1 MRMAFPNPA
10 RYVPY
15 GQLGDQRNIIVD
27 GRAQA
32 ATALTLSHWPWN
44 ATPAELRRDTST
56 EIAFAYLERPD
67 LHRQI
72 EIVSNGHFDEDGLLS
87 MFALVAPQTAMNHR
101 QLLIDTARAGDFAVC
116 TSADAARLSFVLAA
130 YADADLSPLPAEI
143 FQGTSCEKVSGLY
156 RSMLGLL
163 PHLLAKPLGQ
173 RRYWEEEYRHFKQ
186 SQEYLQS
193 GQVSIDEIN
202 EHDIAIIHIP
212 AELPAR
218 TVRRYLECWSR
229 PVHPFAVHNQTD
241 CNRLVWLQGRSIEAQ
256 YRYESWVEL
265 ATRRTS
271 LRVDLTALAARL
283 NTTESSRGRWEFE
296 GVNEV
301 APRLHLRG
309 AHETTI
315 DIETFIEELVQHL
328 NAEPAAWDPYR
339 KPEDR

>member
-1 MRMAFPNPA
+1 MRMVLPNPA

-15 GQLGDQRNIIVD
+15 GQLGAQRNIIVD

-32 ATALTLSHWPWN
+32 ATVLTLSHWPWN

-72 EIVSNGHFDEDGLLS
+72 ETVSNGHFDEDGLLS

-130 YADADLSPLPAEI
+130 YTDADLSPLPAEI
-143 FQGTSCEKVSGLY
+143 FQGTACEKVSALY

-173 RRYWEEEYRHFKQ
+173 RRYWEEEYGHFKQ

-193 GQVSIDEIN
+193 GQVSIDEIK
-202 EHDIAIIHIP
+202 EHDVAIIHIP
-212 AELPAR
+212 ADLPAR
-218 TVRRYLECWSR
+218 TVRRYLKCWSR

-283 NTTESSRGRWEFE
+283 NKFESSRGRWEFE

-309 AHETTI
+309 VRETTI
-315 DIETFIEELVQHL
+315 AAETFIAELVHYL
-328 NAEPAAWDPYR
+328 DTEPAAWDPYR